1 MSQFPV
7 FDHAHLKRFTDGDA
21 ALEAELAG
29 LLFTQADRCIGIMK
43 SARDADD
50 WSAAVHT
57 LKGAARGVGAIA
69 LSEACEQVETAAPA
83 EWSKAAQ
90 SVERV
95 SEDTKRVIKDTLK
108 L

>member
-7 FDHAHLKRFTDGDA
+7 FDHDHLKRFTDGDA

-29 LLFTQADRCIGIMK
+29 LLFAQADRCIEIMK
-43 SARDADD
+43 TATDVDN

-57 LKGAARGVGAIA
+57 LKGAARGVGAVA
-69 LSEACEQVETAAPA
+69 LSEACEQVETASQADWPA
-83 EWSKAAQ
+83 AAQ

-95 SEDTKRVIKDTLK
+95 SEETKRVIRDTLK